1 MDAMGDADQYG
12 DGDWDDELHHQGS
25 GRSVWTPEAQAFTAA
40 GLVLASFFSQ
50 GLFQFLA
57 FFIGD
62 GDFSQEEQAILF
74 AGPGAVLAAAGA
86 SIGWRARRLP
96 STPAL
101 QGLSVASAVLG
112 AVMALA
118 AGVGIVAALANDQPG
133 GF

>member
-1 MDAMGDADQYG
+1 MDAMGDADEVD
-12 DGDWDDELHHQGS
+12 DGWDDELRQLT
-25 GRSVWTPEAQAFTAA
+25 GRSAWTPEAQAFTAA

-57 FFIGD
+57 YFIGN

-74 AGPGAVLAAAGA
+74 AGPGTVLAAAGA
-86 SIGWRARRLP
+86 AIGWRARHLP

-101 QGLSVASAVLG
+101 RGLSVASAVVG
-112 AVMALA
+112 VVMALA
-118 AGVGIVAALANDQPG
+118 AAAGIVAALVNDRPA

>member
-1 MDAMGDADQYG
+1 MGDADEAG
-12 DGDWDDELHHQGS
+12 DDWDDELQQLT
-25 GRSVWTPEAQAFTAA
+25 GRTVWTPEAQAFTAA
-40 GLVLASFFSQ
+40 GLVLSSFFSQ

-57 FFIGD
+57 YFIGN

-74 AGPGAVLAAAGA
+74 AGPGTVLAAAGA

-101 QGLSVASAVLG
+101 RGLSVASAVVG

-118 AGVGIVAALANDQPG
+118 AGAGIVAALVNDRPG

>member
-1 MDAMGDADQYG
+1 MDAMGDADEA
-12 DGDWDDELHHQGS
+12 DGTDAWDDELRHLA

-40 GLVLASFFSQ
+40 GLVLSSFFSQ

-62 GDFSQEEQAILF
+62 GDLTPGRQAIMS
-74 AGPGAVLAAAGA
+74 AGPGVVLAAVGA
-86 SIGWRARRLP
+86 YVGWRARLLP

-101 QGLSVASAVLG
+101 RGLSVASAVVG
-112 AVMALA
+112 VVMALA
-118 AGVGIVAALANDQPG
+118 AAAGIVAALANDQPG